1 MRHSEPA
8 PTRDENRDGRVDS
21 RDSHDDSHDGRV
33 DSTDSRAERATAGA
47 TTTDAG
53 TRSAADRDAA
63 ARTGSTATARTEE
76 RADAARTDTS
86 RSDTVRSDDTA
97 GRRPGTAVAEPETA
111 SRTAP
116 PVAPAP
122 KTEPRRDAD
131 GTTEPERGLGES
143 TPQTEPVV
151 VDRGPRP
158 RASMLATLSLVLG
171 VSAAA
176 FVLAGALAGYG
187 IVLGTLA
194 LLLGVSGVSATARRH
209 VAGRT
214 DALIG
219 IVLGVGAVVV
229 AVLAMTGQFDWPTT
243 DGDTVVRFRE
253 WLDSQFVAR
262 F

>member
-8 PTRDENRDGRVDS
+8 PERDENRDGRDRRDERADS
-21 RDSHDDSHDGRV
+21 RGGRV
-33 DSTDSRAERATAGA
+33 DGRDGRGGGDRGDGGRSSGAGTVA
-47 TTTDAG
+47 DAG
-53 TRSAADRDAA
+53 RG
-63 ARTGSTATARTEE
+63 RTGSSGRTEE
-76 RADAARTDTS
+76 RSGAARSGDS
-86 RSDTVRSDDTA
+86 ARHGDSAKHRA
-97 GRRPGTAVAEPETA
+97 GTTVAEPGTTP
-111 SRTAP
+111 RTAP
-116 PVAPAP
+116 PVAPTPPVGTRAE
-122 KTEPRRDAD
+122 TRRDAD
-131 GTTEPERGLGES
+131 RTAEPERGLGER
-143 TPQTEPVV
+143 TPEAEPVV

-171 VSAAA
+171 VAAAA

-194 LLLGVSGVSATARRH
+194 LLLGVGGVSATARRH

-243 DGDTVVRFRE
+243 DGDTVVRLRE
-253 WLDSQFVAR
+253 WLDSQFVDR

>member
-1 MRHSEPA
+1 MRQSEPA
-8 PTRDENRDGRVDS
+8 PTRDKNRDGQVDS
-21 RDSHDDSHDGRV
+21 RDGQVDGQDGHVDGR
-33 DSTDSRAERATAGA
+33 DEA
-47 TTTDAG
+47 TTGTATVADAAG
-53 TRSAADRDAA
+53 TR
-63 ARTGSTATARTEE
+63 TGGSSRTEE
-76 RADAARTDTS
+76 RSDAARTDDPAKH
-86 RSDTVRSDDTA
+86 RAGNTVTEPDTA
-97 GRRPGTAVAEPETA
+97 P
-111 SRTAP
+111 RTAP
-116 PVAPAP
+116 PVAPTPPAATR
-122 KTEPRRDAD
+122 TETRRDTDRPA
-131 GTTEPERGLGES
+131 EPEHGLGER
-143 TPQTEPVV
+143 TPDADRTPETEPVV

-158 RASMLATLSLVLG
+158 RASMLATLSLVFG
-171 VSAAA
+171 VAAAA
-176 FVLAGALAGYG
+176 FVLSGALAGYG

-253 WLDSQFVAR
+253 WLDSQFVDR

>member
-1 MRHSEPA
+1 MRQSEPA
-8 PTRDENRDGRVDS
+8 PARDENRDGRVDG
-21 RDSHDDSHDGRV
+21 RDERPTGTATVADSAR
-33 DSTDSRAERATAGA
+33 T
-47 TTTDAG
+47 
-53 TRSAADRDAA
+53 
-63 ARTGSTATARTEE
+63 RTGSASRTEE
-76 RADAARTDTS
+76 RSDPARTG
-86 RSDTVRSDDTA
+86 DTA
-97 GRRPGTAVAEPETA
+97 RHRAGATVTEPDTAPQK
-111 SRTAP
+111 AP
-116 PVAPAP
+116 PVAPTPPVAT
-122 KTEPRRDAD
+122 KTETRRETDR
-131 GTTEPERGLGES
+131 TTEPERGLGER
-143 TPQTEPVV
+143 TPETEPVV

-171 VSAAA
+171 VAAAA

-194 LLLGVSGVSATARRH
+194 LLLGVGGVSATARRH

-229 AVLAMTGQFDWPTT
+229 AVLAMTGQFDWPNT

-253 WLDSQFVAR
+253 WLDSQFVDR